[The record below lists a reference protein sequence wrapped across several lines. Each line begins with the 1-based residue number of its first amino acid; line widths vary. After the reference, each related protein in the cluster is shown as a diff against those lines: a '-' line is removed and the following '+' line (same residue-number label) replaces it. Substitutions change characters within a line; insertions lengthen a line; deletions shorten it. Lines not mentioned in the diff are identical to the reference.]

1 MATEMNQADIRNFC
15 IIAHIDHGKST
26 LADCLLEYTGAVT
39 NREIQAQFLDS
50 MELEREK
57 GVTIKASAVRMPWSD
72 GTKTWQLNLID
83 TPGHVDFS
91 YEVTRALRA
100 CEGAVLVVD
109 ATQGIQAQTLAHLYT
124 AIDLEL
130 AIVPVI
136 NKIDLPSAWPDRVA
150 QELDNLLGTDADA
163 IPRISAKNQLNIDSV
178 LQAIIRD
185 VPPPSGQQS
194 APLRSLVFDCH
205 YDSYKGVIAHV
216 RVVDGTLVAR
226 QPLQAVNTGVRVEP
240 VEVGCLTPSPDPTTI
255 LNAGEVGYVATGLK
269 SVRDLEV
276 GETLTVAENAAAE
289 PLPGYQSTKP
299 MVFSGLYPVRA
310 EDYDDLRDSLDKLQ
324 LNDSALT
331 IQQEV
336 SHALGFGFRVGYLG
350 LFHMEIIQERLEREY
365 EMDVIFTSP
374 SVQYEV
380 GLTDGDRLLVDSPVD
395 MPEPTRINYIA
406 EPWCD
411 VSIFTPSEY
420 IGAVMNATTSR
431 RAEVK
436 SQTWLDTERVELTYR
451 MPLSEI
457 IVDFYNE
464 LKSVT
469 RGFASLDYQFDGYRP
484 SDLVR
489 MDILVNQQ
497 PVDAMSV
504 IVHRDKAHPWGQKL
518 VSKMK
523 ELIPRQMFQVPIQA
537 ALGNKVIARANVRP
551 LRKDVLAKCY
561 GGDITRKRKLL
572 ERQKEGKKRMKMV
585 GQVEIPQE
593 AFMSI
598 FSLSDD

>member
-1 MATEMNQADIRNFC
+1 MNQSDIRNFC

-26 LADCLLEYTGAVT
+26 LADCLLEYTGAVA
-39 NREIQAQFLDS
+39 NREMQAQHLDS
-50 MELEREK
+50 MDLEREK

-72 GTKTWQLNLID
+72 GERTWQLNLID

-91 YEVTRALRA
+91 YEVTRALSA

-124 AIDLEL
+124 AIDLDLE
-130 AIVPVI
+130 IVPVI

-150 QELDNLLGTDADA
+150 EELESLLGVDADA
-163 IPRISAKNQLNIDSV
+163 IPRISAKNHVNIDSV
-178 LQAIIRD
+178 LHAIIRD
-185 VPPPSGQQS
+185 VPPPAGDP
-194 APLRSLVFDCH
+194 AGPLRSLVFDCH

-216 RVVDGTLVAR
+216 RVVDGVLQAR
-226 QPLQAVNTGVRVEP
+226 QPLRAVNTEVKVEP
-240 VEVGCLTPSPDPTTI
+240 VEIGCLTPAPAPRSMLAT
-255 LNAGEVGYVATGLK
+255 GEVGYVATGLK

-276 GETLTVAENAAAE
+276 GETLTLGQAAAVE
-289 PLPGYQSTKP
+289 SLPGYQATKP

-310 EDYDDLRDSLDKLQ
+310 EDYDDLRDSLEKLQ
-324 LNDSALT
+324 LNDAALS

-380 GLTDGDRLLVDSPVD
+380 GLTDGTCLFIDSPVD
-395 MPEPTRINYIA
+395 MPEPTRIDYIA

-411 VSIFTPSEY
+411 VSIYTPSEF
-420 IGAVMNATTSR
+420 IGAVMNITTGR

-436 SQTWLDTERVELTYR
+436 SQEWLDTERVELTYR

-464 LKSVT
+464 LKSAT
-469 RGFASLDYQFDGYRP
+469 RGFASLDYQFDSYRP
-484 SDLVR
+484 SDMVR

-537 ALGNKVIARANVRP
+537 ALGNKVIARANVRA

-561 GGDITRKRKLL
+561 GGDVTRKRKLL

-598 FSLSDD
+598 FSLADD

>member
-1 MATEMNQADIRNFC
+1 M
-15 IIAHIDHGKST
+15 
-26 LADCLLEYTGAVT
+26 
-39 NREIQAQFLDS
+39 
-50 MELEREK
+50 
-57 GVTIKASAVRMPWSD
+57 
-72 GTKTWQLNLID
+72 
-83 TPGHVDFS
+83 
-91 YEVTRALRA
+91 
-100 CEGAVLVVD
+100 
-109 ATQGIQAQTLAHLYT
+109 
-124 AIDLEL
+124 
-130 AIVPVI
+130 
-136 NKIDLPSAWPDRVA
+136 
-150 QELDNLLGTDADA
+150 
-163 IPRISAKNQLNIDSV
+163 
-178 LQAIIRD
+178 
-185 VPPPSGQQS
+185 
-194 APLRSLVFDCH
+194 
-205 YDSYKGVIAHV
+205 
-216 RVVDGTLVAR
+216 
-226 QPLQAVNTGVRVEP
+226 
-240 VEVGCLTPSPDPTTI
+240 
-255 LNAGEVGYVATGLK
+255 ATGLK

-276 GETLTVAENAAAE
+276 GETLTLGRAATVE
-289 PLPGYQSTKP
+289 PLPGYQATKP

-310 EDYDDLRDSLDKLQ
+310 EDYDDLRDSLEKLQ
-324 LNDSALT
+324 LNDAALS

-380 GLTDGDRLLVDSPVD
+380 GLTDGTCLFIDSPVD
-395 MPEPTRINYIA
+395 MPEPTRIDYIA

-411 VSIFTPSEY
+411 VSIYTPSEF
-420 IGAVMNATTSR
+420 IGAVMNITTGR

-436 SQTWLDTERVELTYR
+436 SQEWLDTERVELTYR

-464 LKSVT
+464 LKSAT
-469 RGFASLDYQFDGYRP
+469 RGFASLDYQFDSYRP
-484 SDLVR
+484 SDMVR

-537 ALGNKVIARANVRP
+537 ALGNKVIARANVRA

-561 GGDITRKRKLL
+561 GGDVTRKRKLL

-598 FSLSDD
+598 FSLADD

>member
-1 MATEMNQADIRNFC
+1 MNQSDIRNFC

-26 LADCLLEYTGAVT
+26 LADCLLEYTGAVA
-39 NREIQAQFLDS
+39 NREMQAQHLDS

-72 GTKTWQLNLID
+72 GERTWQLNLID

-91 YEVTRALRA
+91 YEVTRALTA

-124 AIDLEL
+124 AIDLDLE
-130 AIVPVI
+130 IVPVI

-150 QELDNLLGTDADA
+150 EELESLLGVDADA
-163 IPRISAKNQLNIDSV
+163 IPRISAKNHVNIDSV
-178 LQAIIRD
+178 LHAVIRD
-185 VPPPSGQQS
+185 VPPPTGDPTG
-194 APLRSLVFDCH
+194 PLRSLVFDCH

-216 RVVDGTLVAR
+216 RVVDGVLQAR
-226 QPLQAVNTGVRVEP
+226 QPLRAVNTEVKVEP
-240 VEVGCLTPSPDPTTI
+240 VEIGYLTPAPAPRSTLET
-255 LNAGEVGYVATGLK
+255 GEVGYVATGLK

-276 GETLTVAENAAAE
+276 GETLTLGQAAAVE
-289 PLPGYQSTKP
+289 SLPGYQAMKP

-310 EDYDDLRDSLDKLQ
+310 EDYDDLRDSLEKLQ
-324 LNDSALT
+324 LNDAALS

-380 GLTDGDRLLVDSPVD
+380 GLTDGTRLFIDSPVD
-395 MPEPTRINYIA
+395 MPEPTRIDYIA

-411 VSIFTPSEY
+411 VSIYTPSEF
-420 IGAVMNATTSR
+420 IGAVMNITTGR

-436 SQTWLDTERVELTYR
+436 SQEWLDTERVELTYR

-464 LKSVT
+464 LKSAT
-469 RGFASLDYQFDGYRP
+469 RGFASLDYQFDSYRP
-484 SDLVR
+484 SDMVR

-537 ALGNKVIARANVRP
+537 ALGNKVIARANVRA

-561 GGDITRKRKLL
+561 GGDVTRKRKLL

-598 FSLSDD
+598 FSLADD